1 MTRSDTYTVGPAGG
15 LSRDL
20 YAPDGE
26 PWCRFGRGI
35 IRCLNHEEGRC
46 RNPIHAAPIVVAL
59 LCKARW

>member
-26 PWCRFGRGI
+26 PWCRFGKGP
-35 IRCLNHEEGRC
+35 IRCLNEGRC
-46 RNPIHAAPIVVAL
+46 QNPTHAWAAVVWL
-59 LCKARW
+59 LCEARW